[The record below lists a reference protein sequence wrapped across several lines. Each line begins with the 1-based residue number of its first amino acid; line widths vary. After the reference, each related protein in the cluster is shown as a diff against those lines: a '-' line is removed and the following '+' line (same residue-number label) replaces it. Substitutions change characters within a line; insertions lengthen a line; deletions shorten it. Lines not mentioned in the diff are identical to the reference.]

1 MLFLRSLLFNL
12 VLWSSSLIFSLLT
25 LFSFPLPPIPRFRF
39 ISQWAR
45 FGLWWLKV
53 TCRISFQ
60 VEGQE
65 NLPPGPAIVLC
76 KHQSAWETLATQ
88 IIFPPHV
95 WVLKRELLWL
105 PFFGWGLALT
115 QPIAIDRGS
124 IRTGLKQI
132 VEQGRQRL
140 QTGRWVV
147 VFPEGTRMAPRE
159 HGRFGVGGAYLASET
174 GYPVVPVAHN
184 AGRYWP
190 RRSFIKQPGTIRV
203 MIGPV
208 IDSRGRKPDEIN
220 QSAEDWIK
228 SAMAMLES
236 NYSV

>member
-12 VLWSSSLIFSLLT
+12 VLWSSVTIFSLLT
-25 LFSFPLPPIPRFRF
+25 LFSFPVPPIPRFRF

-53 TCRISFQ
+53 TCRIGFQ

-76 KHQSAWETLATQ
+76 KHQSSWETLATQ
-88 IIFPPHV
+88 VIFPAHV

-124 IRTGLKQI
+124 IRKGLKQI

-147 VFPEGTRMAPRE
+147 VFPEGTRMAPRQ

-190 RRSFIKQPGTIRV
+190 RRGFIKQPGTIRV

-220 QSAEDWIK
+220 QSAEEWIK
-228 SAMAMLES
+228 SAMAMLED

>member
-1 MLFLRSLLFNL
+1 VGIENQSNSKSIESNPLIL
-12 VLWSSSLIFSLLT
+12 V
-25 LFSFPLPPIPRFRF
+25 
-39 ISQWAR
+39 A
-45 FGLWWLKV
+45 
-53 TCRISFQ
+53 
-60 VEGQE
+60 
-65 NLPPGPAIVLC
+65 
-76 KHQSAWETLATQ
+76 
-88 IIFPPHV
+88 
-95 WVLKRELLWL
+95 
-105 PFFGWGLALT
+105 FFGWGLALT

-124 IRTGLKQI
+124 IRKGLKQI

-159 HGRFGVGGAYLASET
+159 HGRFGIGGAYLASET

-190 RRSFIKQPGTIRV
+190 RRTFIKRPGTIRV

-220 QSAEDWIK
+220 QSAEEWIK
-228 SAMAMLES
+228 AAMVKLECDCA
-236 NYSV
+236 